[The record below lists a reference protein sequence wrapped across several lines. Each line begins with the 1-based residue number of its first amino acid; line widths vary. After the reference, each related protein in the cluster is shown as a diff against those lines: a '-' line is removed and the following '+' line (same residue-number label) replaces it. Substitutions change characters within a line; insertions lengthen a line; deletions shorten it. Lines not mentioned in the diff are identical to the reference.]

1 MEGFLDNT
9 KRFIND
15 AAESLRLEKD
25 LLNQLQ
31 IPNRILHFSIPL
43 KRDNGKVE
51 TYPAFRVQHSNA
63 LGPYKGGIRFS
74 PDATLEEVKALAS
87 IMTWKTSLVGLPF
100 GGAKGGIRIDPYKL
114 SRKELEDLSRG
125 YVRAIYNFIGPDTDI
140 PAPDMNVNPQIISWM
155 VDEYSK
161 LDGKF
166 VPASFTGKPVN
177 IAGSK
182 GREVATAYGGAVI
195 LRKVI
200 EDYFPK
206 MLNKS
211 PKVAIQGFG
220 NVGANLARILKR
232 AGFTIVGLSDA
243 KGAIQSVGKNDKLD
257 PDAINQCIKENSMI
271 ANCYCTGS
279 VCNHATGLQLISNAE
294 LLEKEVD
301 ILVPAA
307 IEGQINERNADRIK
321 AKIILEM
328 ANGPVTAE
336 ADKILEERGILVIP
350 DVLANAGGV
359 AVSYLEWFQ
368 NLEGSYWPEAE
379 VLMRAEKLLL
389 EAYEKI
395 KNISD
400 ERKVSLRKASYIKA
414 IERIAREMN
423 LKKARSGTS
432 R

>member
-9 KRFIND
+9 KKFIND
-15 AAESLRLEKD
+15 AAEDLKLEKD

-31 IPNRILHFSIPL
+31 IPNRILQFSIPL
-43 KRDNGKVE
+43 TRDNGKVE
-51 TYPAFRVQHSNA
+51 TYPAFRIQHSNI

-74 PDATLEEVKALAS
+74 SDVTLGEVKALAS
-87 IMTWKTSLVGLPF
+87 IMSWKTSLIGLPF
-100 GGAKGGIRIDPYKL
+100 GGAKGGIQIDPHRL
-114 SRKELEDLSRG
+114 SRKELESLSRG

-140 PAPDMNVNPQIISWM
+140 PAPDINVNPQIISWM

-161 LDGKF
+161 LEGKF
-166 VPASFTGKPVN
+166 VPASFTGKPIN
-177 IAGSK
+177 IEGSK

-206 MLNKS
+206 ILNKS
-211 PKVAIQGFG
+211 PTVAIQGFG

-232 AGFTIVGLSDA
+232 AGFRIVALSDA
-243 KGAIQSVGKNDKLD
+243 KGAIQSIDKNTSLD
-257 PDAINQCIKENSMI
+257 PDAIHECIKESGMI
-271 ANCYCTGS
+271 SNCYCSES
-279 VCNHATGLQLISNAE
+279 VCAQAKGLQLISNAE

-307 IEGQINERNADRIK
+307 IEGQIHEGNVDQVK

-328 ANGPVTAE
+328 ANGPITAD
-336 ADKILEERGILVIP
+336 ADKILEEGGVLVIP

-368 NLEGSYWPEAE
+368 NIEGSYWPESE

-389 EAYEKI
+389 EAYEKV
-395 KNISD
+395 KDISK

-414 IERIAREMN
+414 IERIAREIN
-423 LKKARSGTS
+423 LKKIRLK
-432 R
+432 